1 MEWLAGAAGAVLE
14 AIESPGF
21 LVAGLVI
28 VLWNL
33 SGLEERLKEA
43 DSGIKE
49 LLRRIDGQP
58 CREPLSAGMA
68 EQPGTSPCRHDLAA
82 DDEPAHGQARGRKE
96 SAHGAT
102 HEA

>member
-33 SGLEERLKEA
+33 AGLEEQIPASR
-43 DSGIKE
+43 SF
-49 LLRRIDGQP
+49 
-58 CREPLSAGMA
+58 SAA
-68 EQPGTSPCRHDLAA
+68 
-82 DDEPAHGQARGRKE
+82 
-96 SAHGAT
+96 
-102 HEA
+102 